1 MSVYN
6 QKNKFISYVLILLS
20 LFIIVLFTKDE
31 ISMIQENSDLRDS
44 YKIQLDD
51 KKTKLNE
58 INEKRNMLNNSSEN
72 IDKYDLVI
80 KEDEIIDYLYSYI
93 EETNRNN
100 WVTIIKS
107 ISISDSHDTELWFK
121 ETLID
126 LNLLVPSEEKLKKIL
141 DFLTSAKSNYNFF
154 ITSFNYPYWEI
165 DWNFEVTIPLR
176 ILYK

>member
-1 MSVYN
+1 
-6 QKNKFISYVLILLS
+6 
-20 LFIIVLFTKDE
+20 
-31 ISMIQENSDLRDS
+31 
-44 YKIQLDD
+44 
-51 KKTKLNE
+51 
-58 INEKRNMLNNSSEN
+58 
-72 IDKYDLVI
+72 VI